1 LCERNVGLRI
11 EGELRVS
18 NLARIQSVAADK
30 ETAEITKLRIRL
42 GVAMT
47 MNFAGYDMRCMF
59 RKWVATDSYK
69 SIAQIQRLSEFASL
83 LEH

>member
-1 LCERNVGLRI
+1 LERLTRELERRVFLCERNVALRI

-30 ETAEITKLRIRL
+30 ETSEITKLRIRL

-59 RKWVATDSYK
+59 GK
-69 SIAQIQRLSEFASL
+69 
-83 LEH
+83 